1 MSEHIH
7 LLTPEHWQTYALLDV
22 GHFHKLE
29 RFGDFIT
36 IRPEPQAVWD
46 PVQSMAEW
54 ERQAHLRFVP
64 KSSSSGE
71 WKKLKSCSDRWML
84 SYGDGNTT
92 PRMQL
97 RLALTSFKHVG
108 VFPEQAANW
117 DRIYRNLKKIK
128 GPSRFLNLFAYTGAA
143 SLAARAAGAEVTHVD
158 SVKQVVTWARENME
172 HSGLTDIRWV
182 VEDALKF
189 VKREV
194 KRGNRYHGIILDPPA
209 YGHGAN
215 GEKWKLEDQIQEMM
229 REVVQLLN
237 PEQHF
242 IILNAYSLG
251 FSSLI
256 LPNLFQH
263 AQHLYPSQTLEVG
276 ELYLPARSGL
286 TLPLGVWGMG
296 TLNF

>member
-1 MSEHIH
+1 MSNSVN
-7 LLTPEHWQTYALLDV
+7 LLTPEHWQNYALLDV
-22 GHFHKLE
+22 GHFLKLE
-29 RFGDFIT
+29 RFGECIT
-36 IRPEPQAVWD
+36 IRPEPQAVWH
-46 PVQSMAEW
+46 PAQPISEW
-54 ERQAHLRFVP
+54 ERQAHLRFIP

-71 WKKLKSCSDRWML
+71 WKKLKPSADRWML
-84 SYGDGNTT
+84 AYGDGNAT
-92 PRMQL
+92 PRIQV

-117 DRIYRNLKKIK
+117 DRIYSSLKSMK
-128 GPSRFLNLFAYTGAA
+128 GPTRFLNLFAYTGAA

-229 REVVQLLN
+229 SEVVQLLN
-237 PEQHF
+237 PNQHF

-263 AQHLYPSQTLEVG
+263 ARRMFPQQTLEVG
-276 ELYLPARSGL
+276 ELYLPAQSGL
-286 TLPLGVWGMG
+286 TLPLGVWGMAS
-296 TLNF
+296 LNL